1 MQGMRLCCIMHG
13 MPGCRAMDSPAMS
26 RRDSAAAT
34 RFDLSAGAMVRLE
47 GGGSVRSGRRGHDKA
62 GGTGPVRSGHQGH
75 VELDPAAGAMARLE
89 GRARNDNSVTSSSP
103 SSGMMGSSNWD
114 NVESSIVY
122 ASMNE
127 DDNNNSSNGAA
138 GPAQEGLVSHAILS
152 GDDEAPIPLRV
163 SFVGRLLHRSR
174 RAVGAQLWDCPR
186 PIANILSALSSS
198 STAQRPATTTST
210 AVRRSSQYHRSVLPR
225 PATLHRTARSPIN
238 AGNANNTSRHD
249 NTPFDS
255 LSQAENLLRS
265 LTNSIGGRIPK
276 TPWEAGLD

>member
-1 MQGMRLCCIMHG
+1 
-13 MPGCRAMDSPAMS
+13 MS

-47 GGGSVRSGRRGHDKA
+47 GGGSVRSGRRGHDEA
-62 GGTGPVRSGHQGH
+62 GGTGPVRTGHQGH
-75 VELDPAAGAMARLE
+75 GELDPAAGAMARLE

-103 SSGMMGSSNWD
+103 SSGMMGSSNRE
-114 NVESSIVY
+114 NVESIVY

-138 GPAQEGLVSHAILS
+138 GPAQEGRVSYDILS
-152 GDDEAPIPLRV
+152 GDDEARSMRGIGGGIVQYHFELV
-163 SFVGRLLHRSR
+163 SLG
-174 RAVGAQLWDCPR
+174 DCSIDRGVPWVLSFGTVRPR
-186 PIANILSALSSS
+186 PIANILSALSLS
-198 STAQRPATTTST
+198 STAQRPATTTIT

-225 PATLHRTARSPIN
+225 PATLHRTTRSPIN
-238 AGNANNTSRHD
+238 SGNANNTSRHD